1 MVENWIIQ
9 QLYLGLT
16 SFDQFQINLELNDYK
31 ENEMTVHPE
40 SQENN
45 QYFNYNGTI
54 EAEARNLKKPW
65 RKMNLIYAYGKSQ
78 IKTCDQST
86 ELVSYYDLKGF

>member
-1 MVENWIIQ
+1 MVENWIVQ

-54 EAEARNLKKPW
+54 EAEARNLKSRGEKRILFMRMGSPRSKPV
-65 RKMNLIYAYGKSQ
+65 
-78 IKTCDQST
+78 IKVLNWSHTT
-86 ELVSYYDLKGF
+86 T